1 MMNGENSQQRMSEVV
16 QLPRRVPTNEE
27 IVFGLLNN
35 DAAAAAALYDRY
47 ADKVNAKVWRL
58 LGADADHDD
67 VVHQVFLHV
76 LAGIRK
82 LKSASSLEEWIN
94 GIAVNTVRREI
105 RNRRYRR
112 ILIPMA
118 SPPETER
125 TLTNNSPDASLFAL
139 RFFAALKQ
147 MRAEDYV
154 IFTLRFVEGNSLGE
168 VAAAGGYSLSTA
180 KRRLGRAR
188 REFLKRAAK
197 DPVLKSFIEEMNH
210 D

>member
-1 MMNGENSQQRMSEVV
+1 MMNGENTPQRRSEVV
-16 QLPRRVPTNEE
+16 QLPRRIPSNEE
-27 IVFGLLNN
+27 IVDGLLQN
-35 DAAAAAALYDRY
+35 DPAAAAALYDRF

-58 LGADADHDD
+58 LGADPDHDD
-67 VVHQVFLHV
+67 VVHQVFVHV
-76 LAGIRK
+76 LTSIRK
-82 LKSASSLEEWIN
+82 LKNASSLEEWIS

-105 RNRRYRR
+105 RNRKYRR
-112 ILIPMA
+112 ILVPMA
-118 SPPETER
+118 SPPDIECTSSR
-125 TLTNNSPDASLFAL
+125 GAPDTSLFAR
-139 RFFAALKQ
+139 RFFAVLSQ
-147 MRAEDYV
+147 MRPEDYI

-210 D
+210 V

>member
-1 MMNGENSQQRMSEVV
+1 MQTGEHSQQRKSDVV
-16 QLPRRVPTNEE
+16 QLPRRVPSNEE
-27 IVFGLLNN
+27 IVNGLLHN
-35 DAAAAAALYDRY
+35 DPAAAAALYDRF

-67 VVHQVFLHV
+67 VVHQVFLHI
-76 LAGIRK
+76 LSSIRK
-82 LKSASSLEEWIN
+82 LKSAASLEEWIS

-112 ILIPMA
+112 ILVPMA
-118 SPPETER
+118 SPPEMECSNPR
-125 TLTNNSPDASLFAL
+125 AAPDANLFAM
-139 RFFAALKQ
+139 RFFAALNQ

-210 D
+210 V

>member
-1 MMNGENSQQRMSEVV
+1 MTNENLPQRRSDVV
-16 QLPRRVPTNEE
+16 QLPRRVSSNEE
-27 IVFGLLNN
+27 IVNGLLNN
-35 DAAAAAALYDRY
+35 EPAAAAALYDRF

-67 VVHQVFLHV
+67 VVHQVFVHV
-76 LAGIRK
+76 LAGIGK

-118 SPPETER
+118 TPPETESTPSR
-125 TLTNNSPDASLFAL
+125 GAPDASLFAV
-139 RFFAALKQ
+139 RFFAALRQ
-147 MRAEDYV
+147 MRAEDHL

-188 REFLKRAAK
+188 KEFLKRAAK

>member
-1 MMNGENSQQRMSEVV
+1 MRRADRPEQSRNSVV
-16 QLPRRVPTNEE
+16 ELPRRAPTNEE
-27 IVFGLLNN
+27 IVAGLLR
-35 DAAAAAALYDRY
+35 DDPAAAAALYDRY
-47 ADKVNAKVWRL
+47 ADKVNSKVWRL

-67 VVHQVFLHV
+67 VVHQVFVHV
-76 LAGIRK
+76 LSGIRK
-82 LKSASSLEEWIN
+82 LKNASSLEEWIN

-105 RNRRYRR
+105 RSRRYRR
-112 ILIPMA
+112 ILVPMA
-118 SPPETER
+118 SPPEAETPWGHASSE
-125 TLTNNSPDASLFAL
+125 TNLIAM

-147 MRAEDYV
+147 LRAEDYV

-188 REFLKRAAK
+188 REFMKRAAK

-210 D
+210 E